1 MAHFIRFALI
11 SLEKNILLF
20 RQNKSTFLLNKFLPP
35 PYPFIWV
42 PRFLKIIFGKEP
54 KPLAEIFGKTNVVWK
69 VFQQLGK
76 VVFKN
81 PDSKENHHYISN
93 FRKSYQQQIISYFTK
108 SRLQLFFPKSN
119 DLQACSPLFFGCI
132 VSPENAFYTFR
143 NADLR
148 NTSSNG
154 TFFLSFWDLGFS
166 FYYYYYTYYCILVLH
181 AKSTLN
187 LVSKVEQQTKARTKY
202 LLLFPQMLLL
212 YLLHSP
218 KNSPWSQKYV
228 FLSAIL
234 LDCILQESFFQLGQN
249 AILY

>member
-54 KPLAEIFGKTNVVWK
+54 KPLAEIFGKTNVVGK

-93 FRKSYQQQIISYFTK
+93 FRKSYQQIISYFTK
-108 SRLQLFFPKSN
+108 SRLCNSFSQVKWSSGMLSSFFW
-119 DLQACSPLFFGCI
+119 LHR
-132 VSPENAFYTFR
+132 VSRKCF
-143 NADLR
+143 
-148 NTSSNG
+148 
-154 TFFLSFWDLGFS
+154 
-166 FYYYYYTYYCILVLH
+166 
-181 AKSTLN
+181 
-187 LVSKVEQQTKARTKY
+187 
-202 LLLFPQMLLL
+202 L
-212 YLLHSP
+212 YL
-218 KNSPWSQKYV
+218 
-228 FLSAIL
+228 
-234 LDCILQESFFQLGQN
+234 
-249 AILY
+249 

>member
-1 MAHFIRFALI
+1 MWCRDKIKVAFNCTN
-11 SLEKNILLF
+11 S
-20 RQNKSTFLLNKFLPP
+20 
-35 PYPFIWV
+35 YPLHLCEYLD
-42 PRFLKIIFGKEP
+42 FLKSYLAKNQSHLQIFLVKVMSVE
-54 KPLAEIFGKTNVVWK
+54 N

-76 VVFKN
+76 VVFKK

-93 FRKSYQQQIISYFTK
+93 FRKSYQQIISYFTK
-108 SRLQLFFPKSN
+108 SRLCNSFSQVKWSSGMLS
-119 DLQACSPLFFGCI
+119 LFFGCI

-166 FYYYYYTYYCILVLH
+166 FHYYFYTYYCILVLH

-234 LDCILQESFFQLGQN
+234 LDCILQESFFNWDKMQFFIRSPMLIKSRMI
-249 AILY
+249 AYLIV